1 MVLESVIIPSSMEK
15 TPKSML
21 YVGFTYAT
29 IGLLLAYWIFGSY
42 SSLSGV
48 FITSMPLVVI
58 IYNVLKLEER
68 KDEEFCIYERYGRP
82 LKRTFLIKQH
92 GYALSMFMFLFIGM
106 VMAYSLWSTIL
117 PENMIDRLF
126 GSQIETIRIINPSI
140 PTADFVDPNNP
151 LLNILYNNFKV
162 LMFCILFSFLYGS
175 GAIFILTWNASVLGV
190 AVGSIIRNSLVNYTH
205 LSRSSFLYNYLGS
218 FSISFSFAIHGIPEI
233 AAYFLGSLGGGIIS
247 VAVVNHKLGS
257 QEFRSIVIDSIDLIL
272 LSAAILLLAGI
283 IEIYITPALI

>member
-1 MVLESVIIPSSMEK
+1 MVLESIVTPSKMEK
-15 TPKSML
+15 TPKGML
-21 YVGFTYAT
+21 FVGFTYST
-29 IGLLLAYWIFGSY
+29 VGLLLAYWIFGSY
-42 SSLSGV
+42 SSLSSV

-58 IYNVLKLEER
+58 MYKVLRLEER

-106 VMAYSLWSTIL
+106 VMAYSMWSTIL
-117 PENMIDRLF
+117 PENMIERLF
-126 GSQIETIRIINPSI
+126 STQIETIEVINPNI
-140 PTADFVDPNNP
+140 PTADFVDPNN
-151 LLNILYNNFKV
+151 LLTDILYNNFKV

-205 LSRSSFLYNYLGS
+205 LDRSSFLYNYLGS
-218 FSISFSFAIHGIPEI
+218 FSVSFSFAIHGIPEI

-247 VAVVNHKLGS
+247 IAVVNHRLES
-257 QEFRSIVIDSIDLIL
+257 PEFRSIIIDSIDLIL
-272 LSAAILLLAGI
+272 LSLAILLLAGI
-283 IEIYITPALI
+283 TEVYITPALL